1 MGNRKQSIKSEDKS
15 LKIDR
20 KPRPCTSERSIF
32 LLVSVIKRLQN
43 EDFVIW
49 QAMAERELGCL
60 LCFLIAYNITK

>member
-20 KPRPCTSERSIF
+20 KPSPSTSERSIF

-43 EDFVIW
+43 EDFVI
-49 QAMAERELGCL
+49 
-60 LCFLIAYNITK
+60 